1 LSEHEHRYVF
11 LRQEL
16 AVEIEARL
24 QAWRELLGLREDAE
38 AIRQHLNCIP
48 DTSQAQEREPLPGR
62 VYDAVRDLRAALA
75 RAEAAESERDALRR
89 IVDSECPIGALD
101 LVTSLRVEKRQIQEA
116 LQAEWAKVEAAEAEL
131 QAWRSLRPEVQAFA
145 LAMEERLK
153 ANDHKGTWKGC
164 DTDYLLDRLREEW
177 VELRYAVMARNV
189 FGRDPEQIRHEAADA
204 ANFALFIADVC
215 GGLAAKEEPRAES

>member
-101 LVTSLRVEKRQIQEA
+101 LVTSLRAEKRQIQEA
-116 LQAEWAKVEAAEAEL
+116 LQAEWAKVEAAEAEV
-131 QAWRSLRPEVQAFA
+131 A
-145 LAMEERLK
+145 
-153 ANDHKGTWKGC
+153 
-164 DTDYLLDRLREEW
+164 RLREVLKTIQDNAW
-177 VELRYAVMARNV
+177 VPAGPYFSAHCAYCHTASLVHWPNCPFEIAR
-189 FGRDPEQIRHEAADA
+189 AA
-204 ANFALFIADVC
+204 
-215 GGLAAKEEPRAES
+215 LAAKEDGDAAE